1 MSNIIDR
8 ATKQFRDKIAASEI
22 LQVEVPQWPDD
33 QGKPTVI
40 YFRPLTSLHLETFN
54 KIMDCIR
61 KENVLS
67 AVDILILRALNADLT
82 PMFKPV
88 NRIELI
94 KNVDPQVL
102 LEIISNMGDLD
113 ASVDGKLAPDTETI
127 EKN

>member
-1 MSNIIDR
+1 MTNIIDR

-22 LQVEVPQWPDD
+22 LQVEVPQWPDE

-40 YFRPLTSLHLETFN
+40 YFRPLTALHLETFN

-102 LEIISNMGDLD
+102 LEIIANMGELD
-113 ASVDGKLAPDTETI
+113 KSAEDKLAPDIEDI